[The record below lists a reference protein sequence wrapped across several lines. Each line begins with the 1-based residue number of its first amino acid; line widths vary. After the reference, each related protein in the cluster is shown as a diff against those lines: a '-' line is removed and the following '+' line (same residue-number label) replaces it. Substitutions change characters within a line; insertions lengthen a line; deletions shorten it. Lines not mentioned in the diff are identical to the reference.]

1 MNNIEKSLRKICKD
15 AWQTAGARFNAA
27 RILERR
33 EKFSTFSIAM
43 FSAISLGIAVSQKI
57 FVFPSGSPVDT
68 HLTALSAFIGL
79 FVLVIS
85 LIEANEKSLLKAEHL
100 KRSADDLNAYW
111 RKLSLQLAAC
121 MDGAVLTY
129 EEANQLRLEYENIL
143 RSCQD
148 NHEPTDLELFLA
160 KRRLRRKPD
169 IKSEK
174 PESWESES
182 ESEKLE
188 MPLIRAYWILLR
200 SPFSGIGYFLVFWSI
215 IVALIG
221 VAIFPY

>member
-1 MNNIEKSLRKICKD
+1 MNNIEESLGKPCEASRR
-15 AWQTAGARFNAA
+15 TAGARFNAA
-27 RILERR
+27 RRLERR

-43 FSAISLGIAVSQKI
+43 FSAISLGIVVSQKI
-57 FVFPSGSPVDT
+57 FVSPPGSPIDN

-85 LIEANEKSLLKAEHL
+85 LIEASEKSLLKAEHL
-100 KRSADDLNAYW
+100 KRNADDLNAYW
-111 RKLSLQLAAC
+111 RKLDLQLAAC
-121 MDGAVLTY
+121 SDGAVLTY
-129 EEANQLRLEYENIL
+129 EKAKQLRQEYASIL

-148 NHEPTDLELFLA
+148 NHDPADLELFLA

-174 PESWESES
+174 PKPEES
-182 ESEKLE
+182 ESEKSE

-215 IVALIG
+215 IVMLIG
-221 VAIFPY
+221 MALFQY